1 MQYILGWTVMGKV
14 SNEINLDSSYLTLS
28 LFVNEAKITD
38 LWNLDSFGINDP
50 CEKQSKE
57 EVLTRFRMGKIG
69 ATADIRKAFL
79 SISLDDH
86 DRDYMR
92 FIWLKDGDPEK
103 EIRTLSDPERRKPLI
118 SVTNT
123 DNKRIDWP
131 LARVIQLFPS
141 KDGDVRLT
149 KVKMKNGEFLGPIK
163 IGLYPWSCLLNWM
176 PPRTYDPDMDYFEKN
191 EFEFFELE
199 KLKVGGLAILAGQK
213 GHFSSLPDQ
222 IPILKSF

>member
-1 MQYILGWTVMGKV
+1 MDQKKICATVPKIKNAYCLKELREKKIFLSDVSFKSEKCLYEESVNDIHLLLGADVAGKILTGKIEHLSCGLVAMQYILGWTVMGKV

-69 ATADIRKAFL
+69 ATADIRKTFL

-103 EIRTLSDPERRKPLI
+103 EIRTLSDPE
-118 SVTNT
+118 
-123 DNKRIDWP
+123 
-131 LARVIQLFPS
+131 
-141 KDGDVRLT
+141 
-149 KVKMKNGEFLGPIK
+149 
-163 IGLYPWSCLLNWM
+163 
-176 PPRTYDPDMDYFEKN
+176 
-191 EFEFFELE
+191 
-199 KLKVGGLAILAGQK
+199 
-213 GHFSSLPDQ
+213 
-222 IPILKSF
+222 